1 MIHPELM
8 VYKKPSGRE
17 KSAITY
23 SATEHAALLPII
35 SEVPDAFNASESS
48 PQWQAVYQ

>member
-23 SATEHAALLPII
+23 SAKAPLSGRLCTNEWQQSIITMAMLCFPALY
-35 SEVPDAFNASESS
+35 A
-48 PQWQAVYQ
+48 